1 MTQKNLSSSTINLL
15 RPFLLLLVVF
25 NHCTMSLDNIMGGG
39 NSLICR
45 YIQVFLGKTLT
56 PAAVSTFFVVS
67 GYLYFA
73 NVASLNKDIYF
84 YKTRKRIWTLVIPYF
99 LWNLAGVLTMFLLRF
114 FIGSP
119 LGFDTFGGFLRQF
132 WCSNVWNENTV
143 NLLGQH
149 TPLYAP
155 IDWPLWYLRDLI
167 VVSFLSPAIYWAV
180 KKLKYFYFIILVPL
194 YLLNVWTIIPGLGL
208 SSFIFFGLG
217 VYLAIYKGSLNITEN
232 KCYKIFILISAI
244 FTASTSAYLWLVQGV
259 TTFNYSIYTL
269 ATILLVAAML
279 IIGRMASVGGLQ
291 VNRIFVESSFFVYAF
306 HAFTGVNPIMI
317 VRKITSVFQV
327 DNLLITYLVTPFL
340 VYAMSVLVYC
350 FFNKYLP
357 RVTHLITGR

>member
-1 MTQKNLSSSTINLL
+1 M
-15 RPFLLLLVVF
+15 
-25 NHCTMSLDNIMGGG
+25 
-39 NSLICR
+39 ICR
-45 YIQVFLGKTLT
+45 YIQVFLGMTLT
-56 PAAVSTFFVVS
+56 RAAVSTFFVIS

-99 LWNLAGVLTMFLLRF
+99 LWNLAGVLTMFLLRY

-119 LGFDTFGGFLRQF
+119 LGFDTFWGFLRQF

-149 TPLYAP
+149 TPLYGP
-155 IDWPLWYLRDLI
+155 IDLPLWYLRDLI

-180 KKLKYFYFIILVPL
+180 KKLKYFYFIILAPL

-232 KCYKIFILISAI
+232 KCYKMFILISAI

-291 VNRIFVESSFFVYAF
+291 VNRMFVDSSFFVYAF
-306 HAFTGVNPIMI
+306 HAFTGVNSIMI

-327 DNLLITYLVTPFL
+327 DSLLITYLVTPFL
-340 VYAMSVLVYC
+340 VYAISVLVYC